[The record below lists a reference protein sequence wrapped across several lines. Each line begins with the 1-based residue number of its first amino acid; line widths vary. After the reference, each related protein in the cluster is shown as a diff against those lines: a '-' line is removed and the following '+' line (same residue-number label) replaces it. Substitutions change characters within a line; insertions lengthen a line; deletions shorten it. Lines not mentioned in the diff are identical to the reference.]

1 MEAAFK
7 FSVNG
12 LNMEFAINL
21 IMNGHSILGRLFV
34 DILTE
39 KCQLL
44 HQHLTASKDCLMLV
58 ANVWSKM
65 ATVKIFDKNLIDS

>member
-1 MEAAFK
+1 MEAAFE

-12 LNMEFAINL
+12 LYMEFASNL
-21 IMNGHSILGRLFV
+21 IMNGHSIPDGPFV

-44 HQHLTASKDCLMLV
+44 HCHLKTSKDCLILV
-58 ANVWSKM
+58 ANVGILNSCH
-65 ATVKIFDKNLIDS
+65 APYLTSGT